1 MEEEGGDAET
11 GAEDLGR
18 DLGLN
23 QGEKRAEEHCHS
35 TPPGL
40 ITTVVHTCQ
49 PESHSHAAV
58 QLTWVSLQDTGC
70 DIVISRS
77 AGKEQD

>member
-11 GAEDLGR
+11 GAEDLER

-23 QGEKRAEEHCHS
+23 QGEKRAEEHYCS

-40 ITTVVHTCQ
+40 ITTVGRTKKATRA
-49 PESHSHAAV
+49 SV

-70 DIVISRS
+70 DTVISIFKLILT
-77 AGKEQD
+77 GLT